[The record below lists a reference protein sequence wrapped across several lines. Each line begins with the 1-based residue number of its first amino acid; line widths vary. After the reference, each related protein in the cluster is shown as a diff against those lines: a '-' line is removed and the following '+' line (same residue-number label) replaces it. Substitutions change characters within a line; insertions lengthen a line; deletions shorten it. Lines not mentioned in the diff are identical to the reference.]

1 LKTSARFVGELVE
14 KSIFQAELKRK
25 KRLLDDTNRMAKVG
39 GWELDANSLELTW
52 TDETYRIHEFTLDY
66 TPTLEEAINFFHPD
80 DTSKLKSAVQRAL
93 AHGEPYDMELRFI
106 TAKGKNLWTH
116 SICHPEIVNGKTVKL
131 KGTFQDITE
140 QKKAEEKLKESQE
153 RYYRLVEI
161 SPDMIAIHLDAI
173 IFYINNAG
181 ANMLGFSNPEQII
194 GKSFLEFLPSSEKE
208 IAKSRMKKLL
218 RSNRRSPLYNHTL
231 IRPNGTKIFV
241 EVVGI
246 PINYKG
252 ETTIQI
258 NARDVTKRKKTEAI
272 LQKTNERLKEKSVA
286 LEDMNATLRTLLNK
300 KDQDVKEIEEKI
312 FCNYDSII
320 MPFFDKLKNSYSNKV
335 QRSLIETIET
345 NLKEIISPFSKKL
358 SDPMINF
365 TPKEIQ
371 VASFI
376 KQGITSKEIAQ
387 ILDCSVRTI
396 DTHRDNIRVKLKIKN
411 KKINLRSYLMIL
423 L

>member
-1 LKTSARFVGELVE
+1 
-14 KSIFQAELKRK
+14 
-25 KRLLDDTNRMAKVG
+25 
-39 GWELDANSLELTW
+39 
-52 TDETYRIHEFTLDY
+52 
-66 TPTLEEAINFFHPD
+66 
-80 DTSKLKSAVQRAL
+80 
-93 AHGEPYDMELRFI
+93 
-106 TAKGKNLWTH
+106 
-116 SICHPEIVNGKTVKL
+116 
-131 KGTFQDITE
+131 
-140 QKKAEEKLKESQE
+140 
-153 RYYRLVEI
+153 
-161 SPDMIAIHLDAI
+161 
-173 IFYINNAG
+173 
-181 ANMLGFSNPEQII
+181 
-194 GKSFLEFLPSSEKE
+194 
-208 IAKSRMKKLL
+208 
-218 RSNRRSPLYNHTL
+218 
-231 IRPNGTKIFV
+231 
-241 EVVGI
+241 VGI